1 MAEFASKGV
10 AGTGLGFGIAGTAL
24 GVASGGLKNIFGGGC
39 GNNADV
45 MEAVMAAMLQ
55 NNYCS
60 ENTPVSRYELNLQNQ
75 LGQKDSE
82 ISNLKSDKYTDQK
95 IVDTYTTLH
104 GEIKELAAEVRANK
118 EAQVLINQEQ
128 AVYNGVNTATVA
140 ALKGQIDQLMA
151 LTALRIPNTSVC
163 PGWGSVNET
172 PATSTTTSSAA
183 A

>member
-10 AGTGLGFGIAGTAL
+10 AGTGLGLGIAGTAL
-24 GVASGGLKNIFGGGC
+24 GVLSGGLGNIFGGW
-39 GNNADV
+39 GNNAAT
-45 MEAVMAAMLQ
+45 EAVMAAALGR
-55 NNYCS
+55 NYCS
-60 ENTPVSRYELNLQNQ
+60 ENTPVSRYEMNMQNQ

-82 ISNLKSDKYTDQK
+82 IAMLKADKYTDQK

-163 PGWGSVNET
+163 PGWGSVNVT
-172 PATSTTTSSAA
+172 PATSTTTNSAA